1 MGLKHACGID
11 AGIDTHRFVEISRF
25 VAKAS
30 QRPVPAW
37 KPVVGERVF
46 SHESGLHADGVLKDP
61 RNYEG
66 FDPAEVGLNRCLVV
80 GKHSGT
86 SGLVE
91 RYREMGIA
99 VSRKEALSMMEQV
112 RAIAQRMKRSLND
125 ADLLRLYKSGKLKK
139 AA

>member
-1 MGLKHACGID
+1 
-11 AGIDTHRFVEISRF
+11 

-30 QRPVPAW
+30 QRPVPEW
-37 KPVVGERVF
+37 KAVVGERVF

-61 RNYEG
+61 HNYEG
-66 FDPAEVGLNRCLVV
+66 FDPAEVGLVRRLVV
-80 GKHSGT
+80 GKHSGA

-99 VSRKEALSMMEQV
+99 VSRKEALFMMEQV
-112 RAIAQRMKRSLND
+112 RTIAQQMKRSLND
-125 ADLLRLYKSGKLKK
+125 ADLLRLYKSGRFKK